1 MLDHKPTPNR
11 QRYLDVLRRMSPVDR
26 LRKACELGDETRRLF
41 KIGLA
46 HRFPD
51 LSEAELHELYL
62 EKMFGFVSSNA
73 PWYRSQD
80 QATTETS
87 EP

>member
-62 EKMFGFVSSNA
+62 EKMFGFVGRNA
-73 PWYRSQD
+73 PWYGSQD

>member
-11 QRYLDVLRRMSPVDR
+11 ERYLEVLRSMSPVDR
-26 LRKACELGDETRRLF
+26 LRKACELSDETRRLF

-51 LSEAELHELYL
+51 LSEAELHQLYL
-62 EKMFGFVSSNA
+62 EKMFGWHKPNS
-73 PWYRSQD
+73 
-80 QATTETS
+80 
-87 EP
+87 

>member
-11 QRYLDVLRRMSPVDR
+11 ELYLEVLRRMSPVDR
-26 LRKACELGDETRRLF
+26 LRKACELSDETRRLF

-46 HRFPD
+46 HRFPE

-62 EKMFGFVSSNA
+62 EKMFGWHKPNS
-73 PWYRSQD
+73 
-80 QATTETS
+80 
-87 EP
+87 